1 MAGELD
7 PGSDTRDRPTVHED
21 VDLYLG
27 AGDEEEAEEASE
39 ETKRGKKGAAT
50 LNWILGALPNEWARR
65 PLTHLKVFLD
75 VSLDEHKPVSWHAKK
90 RSWSYMTVYRILQDL
105 SEGSPGS
112 WGS

>member
-50 LNWILGALPNEWARR
+50 LNWILGALPNEWLGDRSRISRYSWMLAWTNTSRSVGTRR
-65 PLTHLKVFLD
+65 SAVGHT
-75 VSLDEHKPVSWHAKK
+75 
-90 RSWSYMTVYRILQDL
+90 
-105 SEGSPGS
+105 
-112 WGS
+112 